1 MKKNLKI
8 PLIIVL
14 KIAIAT
20 LNLAKYIDN
29 STQNTINITEL
40 NKTWL
45 NGRIIRY
52 RKTTL
57 FKINLPQI
65 HP

>member
-40 NKTWL
+40 NKT
-45 NGRIIRY
+45 
-52 RKTTL
+52 
-57 FKINLPQI
+57 
-65 HP
+65 